1 MTIQRP
7 PFYRI
12 KTDEEKAKEQ
22 TKVYTVRLNK
32 KERADVA
39 ECMRLLRQV
48 KRSTA
53 MKQLMKLG
61 IQSVLHD
68 QKTRALLGIVGNND
82 RRNETLGIADPEP
95 EYKPV

>member
-1 MTIQRP
+1 MRIQYP
-7 PFYRI
+7 PFYRR
-12 KTDEEKAKEQ
+12 KTDEERAKQ
-22 TKVYTVRLNK
+22 DTRVYTIRLNK
-32 KERADVA
+32 QERAEIA

-61 IQSVLHD
+61 IQNVLHD

-82 RRNETLGIADPEP
+82 RRNENLGIVNPEP